1 MEALKDIFI
10 KKSSNNTKAKLL
22 ENQNKIM
29 PL

>member
-1 MEALKDIFI
+1 MEALKDIF
-10 KKSSNNTKAKLL
+10 KNKSSNNTKAKLL